1 MKKESNKNIPV
12 VILCGGMG
20 TRLREETEYKP
31 KPMVDIGG
39 KPIVWHIMKIY
50 AHYGYTKFIL
60 CLGYKGSVIKDY
72 FLNYEAMSND
82 LTVSYGGASKTHY
95 LSNHKEQN
103 FEITLV
109 DTGLHTMTGG
119 RIKRIEKFI
128 DTETFMVT
136 YGDGLANVD
145 IGKLV
150 AFHKS
155 HGKLA
160 TLTAARPP
168 SRFGI
173 LELTN
178 EDQVKQFREKVAT
191 EWINGGFL
199 VFNRRVFD
207 YLDEDCVLERE
218 PMEKLA
224 KDNQMMAYKHE
235 GFWIGMDT
243 YREYEMLNQMWDN
256 GNAPWKLWNDAASS

>member
-1 MKKESNKNIPV
+1 MKKKNNKNIPV

-31 KPMVDIGG
+31 KPMVEIGG
-39 KPIVWHIMKIY
+39 KPVLWHIMKIY
-50 AHYGYTKFIL
+50 AHYGFRQFIL

-82 LTVSYGGASKTHY
+82 FTVHLGKGNQLAYQSDHA
-95 LSNHKEQN
+95 EQDFN
-103 FEITLV
+103 VTLV
-109 DTGLHTMTGG
+109 DTGLKTMTGG
-119 RIKRIEKFI
+119 RVKRIEKFI

-136 YGDGLANVD
+136 YGDGLAN
-145 IGKLV
+145 ININELV
-150 AFHKS
+150 AFHQG

-160 TLTAARPP
+160 TLTAVRPP

-173 LELTN
+173 LELTEEN
-178 EDQVKQFREKVAT
+178 QVEQFREKVQT

-207 YLDEDCVLERE
+207 YLDLDCILERE

-224 KDNQMMAYKHE
+224 AEKQLMAFRHE

-243 YREYEMLNQMWDN
+243 YREYEMLNQVWDS
-256 GNAPWKLWNDAASS
+256 GHAPWKVW